1 MAPIADD
8 ANWVV
13 DFCAGCDRLVWMDL
27 MEQMCPE
34 CLGR

>member
-1 MAPIADD
+1 MAIIVDQAH
-8 ANWVV
+8 WVV